1 MNAHLNI
8 PWIIPVKFHYNRN
21 KNNALTFMVTMAT
34 VAILKTINPKFT
46 TTHPKNIP
54 IKFHYNRTKT
64 FFLTFH
70 GYHGNEGHNHVLQ

>member
-1 MNAHLNI
+1 
-8 PWIIPVKFHYNRN
+8 
-21 KNNALTFMVTMAT
+21 MVTMAT
-34 VAILKTINPKFT
+34 VAILKKSNPK

-70 GYHGNEGHNHVLQ
+70 GYHGNDYYVAVKQIIHM